1 MISSVSGVSEIFMDY
16 FIIAISTVAGLA
28 FHGWLFVRF
37 RRWGDRDLAL
47 SLAGKD
53 PEKRAWALERLA
65 QAKAEGIPR
74 KDLETWLKREMDGYG
89 SR

>member
-1 MISSVSGVSEIFMDY
+1 MDY
-16 FIIAISTVAGLA
+16 FIIAVSTVAGLA

-53 PEKRAWALERLA
+53 PEKRTWILKRLA
-65 QAKAEGIPR
+65 GAKAEGIRR
-74 KDLETWLKREMDGYG
+74 KDLEKWLKHELDCYG
-89 SR
+89 GH